1 MVFAGEKS
9 YFCCFI
15 DGCFFFVFTF
25 LQEVNN
31 SFCDTLETR
40 TLRKFIYDISGRIR
54 KKITVLKFE

>member
-1 MVFAGEKS
+1 MVFAGVKS

-15 DGCFFFVFTF
+15 DGCFWFVFTF

-40 TLRKFIYDISGRIR
+40 TLRKLLADEFV
-54 KKITVLKFE
+54 KKLLF